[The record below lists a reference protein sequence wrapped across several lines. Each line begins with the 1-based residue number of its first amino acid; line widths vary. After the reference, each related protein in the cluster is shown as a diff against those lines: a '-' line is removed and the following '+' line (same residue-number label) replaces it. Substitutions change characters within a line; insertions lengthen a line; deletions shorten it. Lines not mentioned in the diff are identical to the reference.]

1 MSKRRCPLAFL
12 FFFFLIVAL
21 SPGPPVLA
29 RDLTLEDRVRAQ
41 EAIERV
47 YYSHLTGASR
57 PFEDAVAR
65 EVLDRKVR
73 TSLKQSLALER
84 FWSTPVTADMLL
96 GESRRMACGTRM
108 PERLRELH
116 DALGDDPFL
125 FEETVARAALVDRLS
140 RNFYAYD
147 QHLHAAARTEAEAL
161 RARLAKGELDPRRA

>member
-73 TSLKQSLALER
+73 TSLTQSLALER
-84 FWSTPVTADMLL
+84 FWSTPVTAAMLL
-96 GESRRMACGTRM
+96 AERRRMACGTPR
-108 PERLRELH
+108 PWRWRGP
-116 DALGDDPFL
+116 DAGLGDD
-125 FEETVARAALVDRLS
+125 AS
-140 RNFYAYD
+140 
-147 QHLHAAARTEAEAL
+147 
-161 RARLAKGELDPRRA
+161 